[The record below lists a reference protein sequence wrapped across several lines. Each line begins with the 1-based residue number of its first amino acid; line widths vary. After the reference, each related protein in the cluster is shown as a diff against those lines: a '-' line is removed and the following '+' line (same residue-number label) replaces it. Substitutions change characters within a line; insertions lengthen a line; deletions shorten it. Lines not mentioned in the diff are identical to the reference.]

1 MDARAWERM
10 GEAGDDDMSER
21 SPWATAGIAS
31 RDVDA
36 AMGCQ
41 DIVPNGATGRG
52 FTDTRRLWERAWDVL
67 DVAPPGSYS

>member
-41 DIVPNGATGRG
+41 DIVPNGATGRRCQTLIRVNDEPRSVG
-52 FTDTRRLWERAWDVL
+52 ELN
-67 DVAPPGSYS
+67 SS